1 MKEKDCGQETV
12 AVGGGLVG
20 CETALWLA
28 RQGKKV
34 TIVEVVTQAKAS
46 RYEDGHLT
54 VVQNGEE
61 RKIPCD
67 TKCPRSEGACI
78 KRCSLGYSFL
88 GQFLNIAVSSTGCQ

>member
-61 RKIPCD
+61 RKIPWTQRT
-67 TKCPRSEGACI
+67 TKQDIQIGRAH
-78 KRCSLGYSFL
+78 
-88 GQFLNIAVSSTGCQ
+88 V